1 MKSIDKNLSD
11 IFDIDP
17 ITPTNVIGVKET
29 AVVEIKDST
38 IEDDVEFARQN
49 IKKLINK
56 GGAAFDNLLLV
67 ANESEQPRAYEVVA
81 TLIKNLS
88 DLNKDLLEL
97 QKRKK
102 DLQGSEE
109 KKQNGNVN
117 VDKAVFVG
125 STTELVKFLKNNK

>member
-17 ITPTNVIGVKET
+17 ITPTNVIEVKET
-29 AVVEIKDST
+29 PVVEIKDST

-56 GGAAFDNLLLV
+56 GGVAFDNLLLV

-109 KKQNGNVN
+109 KKQSGNVN